1 MQGLTGR
8 GLIPIDSNS
17 SKLIY
22 EEEKSG
28 SPSLQFI
35 EIQED
40 QVTQFKNEDQ
50 KMVKVLKISRQRSL
64 NNIEQTPTPTEGG
77 VAPSGSSSNALQLS
91 YPTNIH
97 PPKTPHNLPPQRKY
111 QKHENKHL
119 SKNEN
124 AMRMFQFRPGVDELD
139 SRSSIT

>member
-1 MQGLTGR
+1 MGQLSSVRDAMPHESQPLQLQGLTGR

-50 KMVKVLKISRQRSL
+50 KMVKVLKISRQKSL
-64 NNIEQTPTPTEGG
+64 HNIEQTPTPTEGG
-77 VAPSGSSSNALQLS
+77 LAPSGSSSNMYQLS
-91 YPTNIH
+91 CPTNIH
-97 PPKTPHNLPPQRKY
+97 PPKTPHNLPP
-111 QKHENKHL
+111 
-119 SKNEN
+119 
-124 AMRMFQFRPGVDELD
+124 
-139 SRSSIT
+139 